1 MIYKI
6 TDRHYINPDEH
17 DRFVQT
23 DIHLMDLIELLG
35 CLQLKFEEL
44 VSRTDCMHPEHIMSI
59 LEQFYDIKNVTEQ
72 YKKYAPHSK
81 ASWEDNEHEE
91 CSMNWSK
98 YKLFSVGYPDNQ
110 FMIASIDLFAAREGC
125 LRDHKKLMERHLPK
139 SKEFISMIV
148 NHKECEKYLCQ

>member
-17 DRFVQT
+17 DLFVQT
-23 DIHLMDLIELLG
+23 NMDAITLIEILG

-44 VSRTDCMHPEHIMSI
+44 VSEADCMLPKHIMSI
-59 LEQFYDIKNVTEQ
+59 LGRFYDIKNVTEQ
-72 YKKYAPHSK
+72 YKKYTPHTK
-81 ASWEDNEHEE
+81 ASWDDEG
-91 CSMNWSK
+91 CSLNWSK
-98 YKLFSVGYPDNQ
+98 YKFFSVGHPDSQ
-110 FMIASIDLFAAREGC
+110 FTIVLIDLFTARESC
-125 LRDHKKLMERHLPK
+125 LRDQKQLMKRHLPK

>member
-6 TDRHYINPDEH
+6 TDRHYIYPDEH

-59 LEQFYDIKNVTEQ
+59 LERFYDIKNVTEQ

-81 ASWEDNEHEE
+81 ASWDDDENE

-98 YKLFSVGYPDNQ
+98 YKFFFVDDPDSQ
-110 FMIASIDLFAAREGC
+110 IMIVSIDLFAAREGC
-125 LRDHKKLMERHLPK
+125 LRDYRKLMREHLPK
-139 SKEFISMIV
+139 SKEFISTIM
-148 NHKECEKYLCQ
+148 NHPKIAK